1 MSKNSR
7 ATCVAPSTARD
18 VAENSV
24 RLLTKDGLG
33 RTSIKQD
40 AKPTAI
46 QKSAKPGAIPQ
57 KRRSLTRTNAFR
69 NLRVTQEYLSG
80 KNQTQIAKEIGI
92 NRDTVNKIVRA
103 PEMSAYI
110 ESKLEEWRGL
120 CDPALRAARILLNNC
135 DKETMFRVLETNGII
150 PPKARPLT
158 IISRKILSPRET
170 NELSS
175 LPPRLPKSRW
185 NVRVYLAHRF
195 LSWQKLRTRRELNW
209 ISLCAALLTRMK
221 KTKVEFLALGGLP
234 QRIAVV

>member
-150 PPKARPLT
+150 PPKAATLNHNLT
-158 IISRKILSPRET
+158 QNTKPAGDERIKQLTAAFAEVAVERARVFGTPFP
-170 NELSS
+170 ELAEVADAKGIKLDFS
-175 LPPRLPKSRW
+175 LRGAPDEDEEDES
-185 NVRVYLAHRF
+185 
-195 LSWQKLRTRRELNW
+195 
-209 ISLCAALLTRMK
+209 
-221 KTKVEFLALGGLP
+221 
-234 QRIAVV
+234 

>member
-1 MSKNSR
+1 MSNNSPT
-7 ATCVAPSTARD
+7 TCVAVPAAIGVEEKSK
-18 VAENSV
+18 

-57 KRRSLTRTNAFR
+57 KRRSVTRTNAFR
-69 NLRVTQEYLSG
+69 NLRVMQEYLSG

-120 CDPALRAARILLNNC
+120 CDPAIRAARILLNNC
-135 DKETMFRVLETNGII
+135 DSQSRS
-150 PPKARPLT
+150 ARSSCGV
-158 IISRKILSPRET
+158 IGRRSPRMR
-170 NELSS
+170 NGA
-175 LPPRLPKSRW
+175 RL
-185 NVRVYLAHRF
+185 F
-195 LSWQKLRTRRELNW
+195 TR
-209 ISLCAALLTRMK
+209 
-221 KTKVEFLALGGLP
+221 
-234 QRIAVV
+234 

>member
-18 VAENSV
+18 VAENSM

-33 RTSIKQD
+33 STSIKQD

-46 QKSAKPGAIPQ
+46 QKSAKRGAIPQ

-69 NLRVTQEYLSG
+69 NLRVMQEYLSG

-120 CDPALRAARILLNNC
+120 CDPAIRAARILLNNC
-135 DKETMFRVLETNGII
+135 DKETMFRVLETNGVV
-150 PPKARPLT
+150 PPKAATLNHNLT
-158 IISRKILSPRET
+158 QNTKPAGDERIKQLTAAFAEVAVERARVFGTPFP
-170 NELSS
+170 ELVEVADAKGIKLDFS
-175 LPPRLPKSRW
+175 LRGAPAEDEEDES
-185 NVRVYLAHRF
+185 
-195 LSWQKLRTRRELNW
+195 
-209 ISLCAALLTRMK
+209 
-221 KTKVEFLALGGLP
+221 
-234 QRIAVV
+234 

>member
-150 PPKARPLT
+150 PPKAATLNHNLT
-158 IISRKILSPRET
+158 QNTKPAGDERIKQLTAAFAEVAVERARIFGTPFP
-170 NELSS
+170 ELAEVADAKGIKLNFS
-175 LPPRLPKSRW
+175 LRGAPDEDEEDES
-185 NVRVYLAHRF
+185 
-195 LSWQKLRTRRELNW
+195 
-209 ISLCAALLTRMK
+209 
-221 KTKVEFLALGGLP
+221 
-234 QRIAVV
+234 

>member
-46 QKSAKPGAIPQ
+46 QKSAKPGAIAQ

-69 NLRVTQEYLSG
+69 NLRVMQEYLSG

-120 CDPALRAARILLNNC
+120 CDPAIRAARILLNNC
-135 DKETMFRVLETNGII
+135 DKETMFRVLETNGVI
-150 PPKARPLT
+150 PPKAATIHHNLT
-158 IISRKILSPRET
+158 QTAAKPPQDERVKQLTAAFAEVAVERARVFGTPFP
-170 NELSS
+170 ELAEVAEE
-175 LPPRLPKSRW
+175 KGI
-185 NVRVYLAHRF
+185 
-195 LSWQKLRTRRELNW
+195 KLDVDLNGSE
-209 ISLCAALLTRMK
+209 IEEEDES
-221 KTKVEFLALGGLP
+221 
-234 QRIAVV
+234 

>member
-1 MSKNSR
+1 MSNNSPT
-7 ATCVAPSTARD
+7 TCVAVPAAIGVEEKSK
-18 VAENSV
+18 

-57 KRRSLTRTNAFR
+57 KRRSVTRTNAFR
-69 NLRVTQEYLSG
+69 NLRVMQEYLSG

-120 CDPALRAARILLNNC
+120 CDPAIRAARILLNNC
-135 DKETMFRVLETNGII
+135 DKETMFRVLETNGVI
-150 PPKARPLT
+150 PPKAATLNHNLT
-158 IISRKILSPRET
+158 QNTKPAGDERIKQLTAAFAEVAVERARVFGTPFP
-170 NELSS
+170 ELAEVADAKGIKLDFS
-175 LPPRLPKSRW
+175 LRGAPDEDEEDES
-185 NVRVYLAHRF
+185 
-195 LSWQKLRTRRELNW
+195 
-209 ISLCAALLTRMK
+209 
-221 KTKVEFLALGGLP
+221 
-234 QRIAVV
+234 